1 VHHAEFRWGKEL
13 IHAETIEIRFG
24 GPSSHGFMSPLGHV
38 TMPCRTVDET
48 TAPVL
53 DPGRGKTK
61 TGYFRAVMRDDR
73 GWNGPSP
80 PGVVFHYRPGR
91 KGEYAEEILKG
102 FDGTIQVESKPTAWW
117 QGI

>member
-1 VHHAEFRWGKEL
+1 
-13 IHAETIEIRFG
+13 
-24 GPSSHGFMSPLGHV
+24 
-38 TMPCRTVDET
+38 MPCRAVDET